1 MDEIAKNV
9 LKNVIRVTDEDMAKV
24 PRHAEKML
32 ANAAKAMGAK
42 LIAEAT
48 SSKYCFAQIKVGD
61 KIVFDPFL
69 NAKES
74 TCPLCPMALIPVL
87 ISVQQA
93 YERCLELLSRNID
106 DLDELNDSI
115 FAGIAGCLDPG
126 LEGGGVGHVN
136 FKLYIEKR

>member
-1 MDEIAKNV
+1 MDQMAKNV
-9 LKNVIRVTDEDMAKV
+9 LKNVVGISDDDMAKV
-24 PRHAEKML
+24 PRNIEKIF
-32 ANAAKAMGAK
+32 ANAPKSMGYK
-42 LIAEAT
+42 LIAEVT

-74 TCPLCPMALIPVL
+74 TCPLCPRALIPLL

-93 YERCLELLSRNID
+93 WERSLEFFSRNIND
-106 DLDELNDSI
+106 IDELNDTL

-126 LEGGGVGHVN
+126 LEGGGIGHVN
-136 FKLYIEKR
+136 FKLYSEKK

>member
-9 LKNVIRVTDEDMAKV
+9 LKNVVGVTDEDMAKV
-24 PRHAEKML
+24 PRNIEKIF
-32 ANAAKAMGAK
+32 ANAAKTMGNK
-42 LIAEAT
+42 LIAEVT

-74 TCPLCPMALIPVL
+74 TCPLCPRSLIPVL

-93 YERCLELLSRNID
+93 WERTLELYSKNID
-106 DLDELNDSI
+106 DLDEINDSI

-126 LEGGGVGHVN
+126 LEGGGIGHVN
-136 FKLYIEKR
+136 FKLYSEKR